1 MCLGRKVA
9 IDSAFMQVA
18 RLLWAF
24 DIEPID
30 GEVVDPWAMVVA
42 EFMTMPREFKFKL
55 RLRGDW
61 VLGVIQR
68 EWAIAETGLDKS
80 METTG
85 C

>member
-1 MCLGRKVA
+1 
-9 IDSAFMQVA
+9 
-18 RLLWAF
+18 
-24 DIEPID
+24 
-30 GEVVDPWAMVVA
+30 MVVA

-68 EWAIAETGLDKS
+68 EWAMAETGLDKS